1 MAESAYREQAGERAA
16 AASAMLLLQL
26 AASQAEI
33 GPFARRGRETPQ
45 MAAGLYRAAALRA
58 RTGLS
63 RHG

>member
-1 MAESAYREQAGERAA
+1 MAESAYREQTGERAA

-45 MAAGLYRAAALRA
+45 MATGLYRRAARLLSSTGRRA
-58 RTGLS
+58 
-63 RHG
+63 

>member
-1 MAESAYREQAGERAA
+1 MAESASREQTGKTIA

-45 MAAGLYRAAALRA
+45 MAAGLYRRTARLLAA
-58 RTGLS
+58 TG
-63 RHG
+63 RRR

>member
-1 MAESAYREQAGERAA
+1 MAESAHREQAGEKIAA
-16 AASAMLLLQL
+16 GSAMLLLQL

-58 RTGLS
+58 RTGTTW
-63 RHG
+63 RG